1 MYSRRQQNLIG
12 GLGGL
17 ARRQGLQGAGAVG
30 LAGSRVRQRY
40 SESPTMTMN
49 TSHAPRE
56 KKHTTFVPSTGSASF
71 KFHVAWVGQ
80 GPRRLI
86 LVERNDEEVL

>member
-1 MYSRRQQNLIG
+1 
-12 GLGGL
+12 
-17 ARRQGLQGAGAVG
+17 
-30 LAGSRVRQRY
+30 
-40 SESPTMTMN
+40 MTMN

-71 KFHVAWVGQ
+71 KFHVAWLGQ